1 MEQRSKDTVFI
12 GLSFVYMALRSR
24 IVWAVVTV
32 LIVLWFLS
40 GMKREQAEEEA
51 AKSAEAVIAEHS
63 KKQTPVANSVVET
76 DKEEPGRKFKVTVE
90 QGFYFGPE
98 FCEAVLT
105 KFKNQHNRMPT
116 NWVDIRA
123 NGGVKHVPPP
133 REGYKYV
140 YDSRLGIIEE
150 VPKAAKGQ

>member
-1 MEQRSKDTVFI
+1 MEQKSKDTVFI
-12 GLSFVYMALRSR
+12 GLGFVYMALRSR
-24 IVWAVVTV
+24 IVWAVGTV

-40 GMKREQAEEEA
+40 GMRREQAADEA
-51 AKSAEAVIAEHS
+51 AKAAEAIIEEHS
-63 KKQTPVANSVVET
+63 VKQAPARKPEA
-76 DKEEPGRKFKVTVE
+76 DAGKEESGRKFKVTVE

-105 KFKNQHNRMPT
+105 KFQNQHKRMPT
-116 NWVDIRA
+116 NWVDIRV
-123 NGGVKHVPPP
+123 NGGAKNVPPP

-150 VPKAAKGQ
+150 VPKAAKTQ